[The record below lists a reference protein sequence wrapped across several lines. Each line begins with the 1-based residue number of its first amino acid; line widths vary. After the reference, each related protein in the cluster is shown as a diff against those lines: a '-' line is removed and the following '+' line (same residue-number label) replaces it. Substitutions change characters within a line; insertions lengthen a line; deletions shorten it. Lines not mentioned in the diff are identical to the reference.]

1 MAVHLIQRGDDGH
14 AGIHD
19 GAQRGDQH
27 ARKQDVLDAQ
37 ACGFADQDQPFALFC
52 AEAVQMHHIG
62 QDQKEDQRY
71 DDAGHGGHDGRVGL
85 LALAIEQQQRHGDGE
100 DRAQDA
106 DRDRRISREYHRQQ
120 HADDQIQAVCQ
131 TEDRLHALALCDE
144 HDGQDEHGDA
154 ECHRDGAVII
164 VQRVIW
170 LDPFRLIDIDDD
182 RHALADFALVRIGDI
197 VGHFDLFSLVFPFIQ
212 PDDQILR
219 AHVDVKVFFI
229 GQVFCSDL
237 HDRSFHIFQRGAVK
251 AAV

>member
-1 MAVHLIQRGDDGH
+1 MPVSMMAPSEEISTPANKMSLTRRPVDSPIRISPSLSSALKPSRCI
-14 AGIHD
+14 I
-19 GAQRGDQH
+19 
-27 ARKQDVLDAQ
+27 LDR
-37 ACGFADQDQPFALFC
+37 
-52 AEAVQMHHIG
+52 IK
-62 QDQKEDQRY
+62 KEDQRY

-131 TEDRLHALALCDE
+131 TEDRLHALALRDE

-197 VGHFDLFSLVFPFIQ
+197 VGHFDLFSLVFP
-212 PDDQILR
+212 
-219 AHVDVKVFFI
+219 
-229 GQVFCSDL
+229 L
-237 HDRSFHIFQRGAVK
+237 HPAG
-251 AAV
+251 

>member
-1 MAVHLIQRGDDGH
+1 MLTAIGEYPENTIGSSTQTTFPTAVTGKI
-14 AGIHD
+14 AAPTVVTFI
-19 GAQRGDQH
+19 
-27 ARKQDVLDAQ
+27 
-37 ACGFADQDQPFALFC
+37 
-52 AEAVQMHHIG
+52 
-62 QDQKEDQRY
+62 
-71 DDAGHGGHDGRVGL
+71 
-85 LALAIEQQQRHGDGE
+85 
-100 DRAQDA
+100 
-106 DRDRRISREYHRQQ
+106 
-120 HADDQIQAVCQ
+120 Q
-131 TEDRLHALALCDE
+131 TEDRLQALALRDE